1 MTLVK
6 WSPAGNMNDIFDSFD
21 RMFNY
26 GFSSFNSLKSIDSQL
41 IPSVNFGENDDEYF
55 VTIDLPGVYKKDLQ
69 LNLSDGRI
77 KVIAERKDYSKL
89 KNEGHIWRESMM
101 GKYERSFELP
111 LNVDKDKIKA
121 KFENGVLSLI
131 IPKENIVSDVKKI
144 AIN

>member
-1 MTLVK
+1 MTLVQ
-6 WSPAGNMNDIFDSFD
+6 WSPAGNMNDVFDNFD
-21 RMFNY
+21 RIFNY
-26 GFSSFNSLKSIDSQL
+26 GFNTFNSLESVDSQL

-55 VTIDLPGVYKKDLQ
+55 VTIDLPGVDKKDLQ
-69 LNLSDGRI
+69 LHLSDGRI

-111 LNVDKDKIKA
+111 LNVNGDKIKA
-121 KFENGVLSLI
+121 KFKNGVLSLI
-131 IPKENIVSDVKKI
+131 IPKENIVSEVKKI